1 MSSQSH
7 KMAGPHPLSAL
18 TAACNASSAA
28 VTKAGIA
35 GCEEI
40 ELTGRFSE
48 QMAQLCMSYDYSDVT
63 FIVEDEKLPAHRVIL
78 AARSEYFRALLY
90 GGLSESSQHEIR
102 LKIPLKAF
110 KALLKYIY
118 SGSMSLAQMKEEN
131 ILDTLGL
138 ANQYGFTDLEMAIS
152 DYLRQVLSLNNV
164 CAILDAAKLFGL
176 EGLTNVCHA
185 FLDRNAGEI
194 LQHDTFR
201 TLSEDSICSLLLRDS
216 FFAPE
221 VQIFQ
226 AVYDWCKCNADASGS
241 VENVVSKVRF
251 SLMTLEQLL
260 NVVRPS
266 GILDPDHLLDAIAE
280 KTAST
285 QLPYRGALWPEENVA
300 CNKFNSKTIQGELRS
315 ALLDGDTISYDMEK
329 GYTRHSI
336 ADNPGDSQGIIVE
349 LGKMFIINHIRVLL
363 WDRDT
368 RSYSYFVEVS
378 VNQSSWERVV
388 DHTDFYCRSWQYL
401 YFPSRAVRY
410 IRLVGTHNTVNKV
423 FHVVALEAMFT
434 EKTVPVVNGI
444 VAPGFNVATVDK
456 SATVVEGVSRTRNV
470 LLNGDVKN
478 YDWDSG
484 YTCHQLGSGVIL
496 VQLGQPCWINSL
508 RLLLWDCDD
517 RSYSFYIETSTNLK
531 QWDMVVDKRNELL
544 KSWQHFTFEPKV
556 VVYIKIVGTHNT
568 ANEIFHCVHFECPS
582 QDPKYVKSAETVP
595 VAVAAAAALAGSTS
609 GCSGSA
615 ALVAGGA
622 GGGRASAATMAA
634 TLTDEPQPST
644 SRESTVS
651 TRELVD

>member
-7 KMAGPHPLSAL
+7 KMSGPHASCSSTK
-18 TAACNASSAA
+18 TA
-28 VTKAGIA
+28 V
-35 GCEEI
+35 EEI
-40 ELTGRFSE
+40 ELTARFSE

-90 GGLSESSQHEIR
+90 GGLSESTQNEIH

-138 ANQYGFTDLEMAIS
+138 ANQYGFTDLEIAIS

-164 CAILDAAKLFGL
+164 CAIMDAAKLFDL
-176 EGLTNVCHA
+176 EGLTSVCHA
-185 FLDRNAGEI
+185 FMDRNAEAI
-194 LQHDTFR
+194 LQHESFKN
-201 TLSEDSICSLLLRDS
+201 LSQDAICSLLQRDS

-226 AVYDWCKCNADASGS
+226 AVHDWCKCNSDGESI
-241 VENVVSKVRF
+241 ETVVSMVRF

-260 NVVRPS
+260 HVVRPS
-266 GILDPDHLLDAIAE
+266 GILNPDRLLDAIAE
-280 KTAST
+280 KIAST

-300 CNKFNSKTIQGELRS
+300 CNKFNSRTIQGELRS

-336 ADNPGDSQGIIVE
+336 SDNGDSQGIVVE
-349 LGKMFIINHIRVLL
+349 LGKLFIINHIKILL

-368 RSYSYFVEVS
+368 RSYSYYVEVS
-378 VNQSSWERVV
+378 VNQTNWDRVV
-388 DHTDFYCRSWQYL
+388 DHTDYYCRSWQYL

-410 IRLVGTHNTVNKV
+410 IRLIGTHNTVNKV

-434 EKTVPVVNGI
+434 EKTTPVVNGI
-444 VAPGFNVATVDK
+444 VAPSYNVATVDR

-496 VQLGQPCWINSL
+496 VQLGQPYWIGSL

-517 RSYSFYIETSTNLK
+517 RSYSFYIESSTNLK
-531 QWDMVVDKRNELL
+531 QWDMIVDMRKDRA
-544 KSWQHFTFEPKV
+544 KSWQHFVFDPRV
-556 VVYIKIVGTHNT
+556 VVYIKIVGTYNT

-582 QDPKYVKSAETVP
+582 QDPKYLKSDARDGLLSL
-595 VAVAAAAALAGSTS
+595 ALAAASNGNNPLSGAAGLLAQEMYG
-609 GCSGSA
+609 
-615 ALVAGGA
+615 VAGGEGAA
-622 GGGRASAATMAA
+622 GGLAAV
-634 TLTDEPQPST
+634 LEPQPST

>member
-7 KMAGPHPLSAL
+7 KMAGPLLSPVNKPGIEEVAL
-18 TAACNASSAA
+18 TA
-28 VTKAGIA
+28 
-35 GCEEI
+35 
-40 ELTGRFSE
+40 RFSE
-48 QMAQLCMSYDYSDVT
+48 QMAQLCMSHDYSDVT
-63 FIVEDEKLPAHRVIL
+63 FIVENEKLPAHRVIL

-90 GGLSESSQHEIR
+90 GGLSETNQNEIH
-102 LKIPLKAF
+102 LEIPLKAF

-118 SGSMSLAQMKEEN
+118 SGNMSLAQMKEEN

-138 ANQYGFTDLEMAIS
+138 ANQYGFTDLEIAIS

-176 EGLTNVCHA
+176 EGLTNVCHS

-194 LQHDTFR
+194 LQHETFKN
-201 TLSEDSICSLLLRDS
+201 LSQDSICSLLARNS

-226 AVYDWCKCNADASGS
+226 AVNDWCKCNGDGVNA
-241 VENVVSKVRF
+241 EEVVSKVRF
-251 SLMTLEQLL
+251 SLMSLEQLL
-260 NVVRPS
+260 HVVRPS
-266 GILDPDHLLDAIAE
+266 GILNPDLLLDAIAE
-280 KTAST
+280 KTATS

-300 CNKFNSKTIQGELRS
+300 CKEFNSRTIQGEYRP
-315 ALLDGDTISYDMEK
+315 ALLDGDTNSYDMDK

-336 ADNPGDSQGIIVE
+336 SDTPTAQGIIVE
-349 LGKMFIINHIRVLL
+349 LGKMFIINHIKILL
-363 WDRDT
+363 WDRDS
-368 RSYSYFVEVS
+368 RSYSYYVDVS
-378 VNQSSWERVV
+378 VDQANWDRVV
-388 DHTDFYCRSWQYL
+388 DHADYYCRSWQYL

-410 IRLVGTHNTVNKV
+410 IRLIGTHNTVNKI

-434 EKTVPVVNGI
+434 EKTTPVINGI
-444 VAPGFNVATVDK
+444 LAPNFNVATVER

-496 VQLGQPCWINSL
+496 VQLGQPYWVASL

-544 KSWQHFTFEPKV
+544 KSWQHFTFDPRI

-582 QDPKYVKSAETVP
+582 QDPKYVKDEVRDGMLLMGLTGNSLQSPSNSGLTLSASVN
-595 VAVAAAAALAGSTS
+595 LNSDS
-609 GCSGSA
+609 
-615 ALVAGGA
+615 L
-622 GGGRASAATMAA
+622 
-634 TLTDEPQPST
+634 DPQPCT
-644 SRESTVS
+644 SRESTVC